1 MLKKFLVT
9 LGGFVAVFL
18 VLGGVKAAQ
27 VKKPT
32 KQAYDPTLA
41 ATRGAEE
48 RDDSEA
54 KEIFKEMKRREF

>member
-1 MLKKFLVT
+1 MKDNQFQSLLKKT
-9 LGGFVAVFL
+9 QA
-18 VLGGVKAAQ
+18 KAAQ
-27 VKKPT
+27 VKKPS

-41 ATRGAEE
+41 ATRGTEE

>member
-1 MLKKFLVT
+1 MKDNQLKSLLKKT
-9 LGGFVAVFL
+9 QA
-18 VLGGVKAAQ
+18 KAAQ

-32 KQAYDPTLA
+32 KQAYDPTLQ
-41 ATRGAEE
+41 ATRGNDE

>member
-1 MLKKFLVT
+1 MKDNQLKSLLKKT
-9 LGGFVAVFL
+9 QA
-18 VLGGVKAAQ
+18 KAAQ

-32 KQAYDPTLA
+32 QKGYDSTLE
-41 ATRGAEE
+41 ATRGTDQ

>member
-1 MLKKFLVT
+1 MKDNQLKSLLKKT
-9 LGGFVAVFL
+9 QA
-18 VLGGVKAAQ
+18 KAAQ

-32 KQAYDPTLA
+32 KQAYDPTLQ
-41 ATRGAEE
+41 ATRGTEE